1 MPADSYGGSPALR
14 DPALHVLG
22 LLPAEVEYA
31 DVRVVNR
38 THELVLVELAG
49 PGDVVYEES
58 VGLGVRVLV
67 DGQWGFAATHRLD
80 SRGLSEAVRQ
90 AVGQARAAGSGPP
103 VRLGEPVTTRTRWA
117 SPMIQDP
124 FRAPL
129 SDKLDLLSSV
139 VDEARTAGPQVQRI
153 EASMDF
159 FRDEKVFANTEG
171 ALIEQSVTE
180 SGAGLVVYASNGDDV
195 QRRSYPQAVPRN
207 IRGQRGDFAT
217 AGYEHIPTLR
227 LPDEAARVAS
237 EAVALLTAPE
247 CPDET
252 TTLVVSGSQLA
263 LLLHECAGHP
273 MEADR
278 ALGTEASLAGGTYAS
293 PERLGS
299 FQFGAPIVSVYA
311 DATIPGALGSYG
323 YDDEGVPAQRTQLV
337 RDGVFV
343 GYLSGRE
350 SAAALG
356 EQSSGAAR
364 ADGWQRV
371 PLVRMTNLCL
381 EPGDSSLAEMVA
393 GTKRGVLVD
402 MTKSVSIDDQRL
414 SFRLGAEAGWEI
426 RDGKLGRLLKNCS
439 YSGVTPRF
447 WARCDALGGPDE
459 FRVHGI
465 PSCNK
470 GEPLQ
475 VAHIGHG
482 TVPARFR
489 EVQVGIR

>member
-1 MPADSYGGSPALR
+1 MR
-14 DPALHVLG
+14 DTANAVLG
-22 LLPAEVEYA
+22 LLPGDVEYA
-31 DVRVVNR
+31 DVRVVHR
-38 THELVLVELAG
+38 THELVLVEHAG
-49 PGDVVYEES
+49 PGDVVYEDS
-58 VGLGVRVLV
+58 VGLGVRVAV
-67 DGQWGFAATHRLD
+67 GGHWGFAATHRLD
-80 SRGLSEAVRQ
+80 ARGLSDAVGQ
-90 AVGQARAAGSGPP
+90 AVGQARAAGGGSR
-103 VRLGEPVTTRTRWA
+103 VRLGDPVQSRTRWR
-117 SPMIQDP
+117 SPMEIDP
-124 FRAPL
+124 FTVPL
-129 SDKLDLLSSV
+129 SVKLDLLSAV
-139 VDEARTAGPQVQRI
+139 VAEAETAGLLVQRI

-159 FRDEKVFANTEG
+159 FRDDKVFANTEG
-171 ALIEQSVTE
+171 ALIEQTLTE
-180 SGAGLVVYASNGDDV
+180 SGAGLVVYAGNGDDV
-195 QRRSYPQAVPRN
+195 QRRSYPQAVPRT

-217 AGYEHIPTLR
+217 AGYEHIGTLR
-227 LPDEAARVAS
+227 IPEEAARVAS
-237 EAVALLTAPE
+237 EAVALLNAPQ

-252 TTLVVSGSQLA
+252 TRLVVSSSQMA

-278 ALGTEASLAGGTYAS
+278 ALGAEASLSGGTYAS
-293 PERLGS
+293 PERRGS
-299 FQFGAPIVSVYA
+299 FQFGAPIVSVFA

-323 YDDEGVPAQRTQLV
+323 YDDEGVPAQRTELI
-337 RDGVFV
+337 RDGVFR
-343 GYLSGRE
+343 GYMSGRE

-356 EQSSGAAR
+356 GQSSGAAR

-381 EPGDSSLAEMVA
+381 RPGESSLAEMVA
-393 GTKRGVLVD
+393 DTKRGVLFD
-402 MTKSVSIDDQRL
+402 MTKSVSIDDQRM

-439 YSGVTPRF
+439 FTGVTPQF
-447 WARCDALGGPDE
+447 WAGCDALGGPDE

-489 EVQVGIR
+489 EVQVGLR